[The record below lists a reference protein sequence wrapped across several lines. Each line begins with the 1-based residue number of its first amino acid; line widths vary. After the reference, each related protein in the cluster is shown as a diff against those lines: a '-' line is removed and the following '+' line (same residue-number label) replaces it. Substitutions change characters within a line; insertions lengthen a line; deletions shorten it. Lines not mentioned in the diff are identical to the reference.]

1 LASGSIAN
9 CRIQY
14 SIFNRALSISR
25 QIQKQQLLNQVKEIH
40 IDNKNSKVN
49 CQVASQSM
57 RFTVNQLC
65 PAACID
71 GPAGNKYWKVWETD
85 NALNPY

>member
-1 LASGSIAN
+1 MELDEEYNNDQITLAAYASK
-9 CRIQY
+9 
-14 SIFNRALSISR
+14 NRSL

-40 IDNKNSKVN
+40 IDNKNSKIN
-49 CQVASQSM
+49 CKTTTKTT

-85 NALNPY
+85 DALKPY